1 MEENEIR
8 LNNQELR
15 ISNVVHNLNKLDLNN
30 N

>member
-30 N
+30 Y